1 MSCHNIPG
9 NRLLEFTN
17 EESGTDGITK
27 ATQGKLRGK
36 QQGKNA
42 SALTI
47 PLCFVFP

>member
-1 MSCHNIPG
+1 MSCHNILG

-36 QQGKNA
+36 
-42 SALTI
+42 
-47 PLCFVFP
+47 